1 MATLALQLLTF
12 HEKPEVLA
20 LLFASLREQTDQDWT
35 LYWLDNASTPE
46 ERSAFRLVSAPYVM
60 IESDQNTGF
69 AGGHEDLYHRHSA
82 DYIFC
87 VNADAILEPQY
98 IEKLR
103 GYLDRHSECGSVA
116 GTIFRWN
123 FDAQGEVEKSNIVD
137 SLGLGRTRY
146 HKVYDI
152 GSGEKLSQDMVDYVG
167 LFGVSGCLPMY
178 RRAALGASLFDPS
191 YFLYKED
198 VDLAYRLYNDG
209 WTSAL
214 VPEAVAYHYRTFRA
228 SVLHQGVSFANQWRS
243 YKNHWR
249 NLRKHLTWKDWARD
263 GWAIIPFELAKACF
277 ITLQYAIRRSNYH
290 R

>member
-35 LYWLDNASTPE
+35 LYWLDNASTAE
-46 ERSAFRLVSAPYVM
+46 ERNAFRAISAPYVM

-69 AGGHEDLYHRHSA
+69 SGGHEDLYLQHSA

-103 GYLDRHSECGSVA
+103 SYLDSHSECGSVA
-116 GTIFRWN
+116 GKIFRWN
-123 FDAQGEVEKSNIVD
+123 FDAQGQVEKSNIVD

-152 GSGEKLSQDMVDYVG
+152 GSGKAFSQDLVPLAG

-178 RRAALGASLFDPS
+178 RRSAVGVSLFDRS

-198 VDLAYRLYNDG
+198 VDLAYRLHNNG
-209 WTSAL
+209 WISVL

-228 SVLHQGVSFANQWRS
+228 SVFHQGVSFANQWRS
-243 YKNHWR
+243 YRNHWR
-249 NLRKHLTWKDWARD
+249 NLRKHLAWKDWVRD
-263 GWAIIPFELAKACF
+263 GWAIIPFELAKVCF
-277 ITLQYAIRRSNYH
+277 ITFQYAIRRSDYH